1 MAAGPLPSTTQATE
15 GDGLLGSWGAAKTAP
30 SGLSAAVTRSAEK
43 GRGIGDPA
51 CKGPEVDTGGSVD
64 PGVAVVDVVDVGV
77 TPPGPVVVVVAACGA
92 EDPELHE
99 ASTSAATAASAAAP
113 AGNPNCR
120 RGQGFP
126 GMRASMA
133 CDRRGTAARRYVAA
147 LRLRAP
153 GCQRQARLVGE
164 AHELW
169 GERREAGY
177 RSAMATTREISY
189 QADGRTMVGT
199 LVLPDGTDRRPG
211 VLVSHEGP
219 GLDDHARSRAVRL
232 ADELGYVAFALD
244 YHGGGQ
250 PMADRGQMMARLGE
264 FREDPQ
270 RARAIA
276 TAGLDILRD
285 QSRTDRDRLAAI
297 GYCFGGTL
305 SLELARGG
313 ADLKAVVG
321 FHSGLAP
328 ARPEDARNIRAR
340 VLMLIGADDPIVD
353 NAQRR
358 DFEEEMRAGG
368 VDWQL
373 YVYGGAVHSF
383 TNPRATGL
391 DMPGIAY
398 DERTDRRS
406 WQAMLDLFDE
416 VFG

>member
-1 MAAGPLPSTTQATE
+1 
-15 GDGLLGSWGAAKTAP
+15 
-30 SGLSAAVTRSAEK
+30 V
-43 GRGIGDPA
+43 
-51 CKGPEVDTGGSVD
+51 
-64 PGVAVVDVVDVGV
+64 VAVVDVVDVGAA
-77 TPPGPVVVVVAACGA
+77 PPWLVVVVLTVRGA
-92 EDPELHE
+92 DGPELHD
-99 ASTSAATAASAAAP
+99 ASTRAATAASAAAP

-120 RGQGFP
+120 RGRGFP

-133 CDRRGTAARRYVAA
+133 CERLWTAARRMTV
-147 LRLRAP
+147 
-153 GCQRQARLVGE
+153 
-164 AHELW
+164 
-169 GERREAGY
+169 EAGY
-177 RSAMATTREISY
+177 RAAMATTREISY

-199 LVLPDGTDRRPG
+199 LVVPDGTDRRPG
-211 VLVSHEGP
+211 VLVCHEGP
-219 GLDDHARSRAVRL
+219 GLDDHARSRAARL

-244 YHGGGQ
+244 YHGGGE
-250 PMADRGQMMARLGE
+250 PMAGRGQMMARLGE
-264 FREDPQ
+264 LREDPQ
-270 RARAIA
+270 RARAMA
-276 TAGLDILRD
+276 TAGLDVLRGEA
-285 QSRTDRDRLAAI
+285 RTDGDRLAAI

-358 DFEEEMRAGG
+358 DFEEEMRAAG

-373 YVYGGAVHSF
+373 HVYGGAVHSY

-406 WQAMLDLFDE
+406 WQAMLDLFRE
-416 VFG
+416 VFD